1 MIFIFQVEEFLV
13 EAVNKDVQLDAGDY
27 FKVTFFNKNYR
38 KLICL
43 DGGRI
48 NQLLNADYIIYFDLD
63 PLIRIRMEG
72 TKIIDAISFAQMFD

>member
-27 FKVTFFNKNYR
+27 FKVTVLNKNYR

>member
-1 MIFIFQVEEFLV
+1 VIFIFQVEEFLV

-43 DGGRI
+43 DGGKNKSTIKRR
-48 NQLLNADYIIYFDLD
+48 LYYLF
-63 PLIRIRMEG
+63 
-72 TKIIDAISFAQMFD
+72 